1 MELKEL
7 LERFDSG
14 ETIGTDPEVII
25 AMREQIKSN
34 RRYLFEIK
42 KWLTRCQLTFG
53 FVREV
58 HSLRNCV

>member
-42 KWLTRCQLTFG
+42 KWLTSCGKYIL
-53 FVREV
+53 
-58 HSLRNCV
+58 